1 MRDDDKTREQL
12 IDDLAELRQRVA
24 TLEANQRQS
33 RTIIDSTQQKRAEEA
48 LRQSEGRYRAL
59 AESTRD
65 IIYILDP
72 QGTLLYANQAALQ
85 CIGIGSGEIVGKR
98 QADLF
103 PPEMARA
110 HVEKIGLVC
119 ATGEVLE
126 EDELFHFGPEEVW
139 LRIHLLPLRDE
150 AGQITAVMGVCHNI
164 TDRKR
169 AEEALRERE
178 ARLVEAQEV
187 ARLGFYVLDI
197 PQGHWTSSPI
207 LDQIFDIPPG
217 YLRTVDG
224 WGDLIHPG
232 DRPGM
237 LDYFSR
243 EVAGEGKPFDREYR
257 IVRWGD
263 KQVRWVH
270 GLGRLQ
276 FNAEGRPVSML
287 GTIQDITD
295 RKRGEDELAK
305 SKAVLNAAIE
315 CLPFDFFAM
324 GEDGRYMLANAV
336 CRADWGP
343 VVGRTPEELATTEEM
358 RALWADNNRRALA
371 GEKVEDMVTVTVNG
385 KERIVYQ
392 VITPIRD
399 EMRSYGI
406 LGVNIDVTERK
417 RAEEALQKAHH
428 LLEEKVRERTAEL
441 SQANLQLKREIEE
454 RRRVEEALRQS
465 ERRFRNYFEQG
476 LIGMAVTS
484 LDKRW
489 LEVNDRLCEILGYSR
504 EELVQT
510 DWPALTHPEDVG
522 PNLRLFNPLLAGE
535 IEHFTLNKR
544 YLKKDGSIVHATIHT
559 RAFRKDDG
567 TIDHIVTLIEDI
579 TARKQAEE
587 ALRISEEQY
596 RGVAEAC
603 PDAIVMSDLSGRVL
617 FASRQTWGLLG
628 LADSDQLAGRSVF
641 EYVIEN
647 DRKRLAENM
656 SGLMEAGV
664 RRNTE
669 YTSLRK
675 DGTTVPAEASS
686 TVIRDA
692 EGRPKA
698 VMAVIRDI
706 TERKRAEEALERE
719 RQTLWHMLQ
728 ASDYERRLIA
738 YDIHDGLAQYLA
750 AAGMQF
756 QTHEALNQSS
766 PSQARKAYETAV
778 ELVRQAHSESR
789 RLINEVRPP
798 VIDEIGLETAI
809 SHLVHEQRRHGGP
822 EIECHSGV
830 QFGRLPSILENALY
844 RIVQEA
850 LTNACKHGKSKKVTV
865 AMTQEGQDVR
875 VEVRDWGVGFNPGS
889 VGKGH
894 FGLEGIRQRV
904 RLLGGRLT
912 IDSTPG
918 SGTRIQV
925 VVPIVET
932 PNEE

>member
-12 IDDLAELRQRVA
+12 ADELAELRQRVA
-24 TLEANQRQS
+24 MLEASQRQS
-33 RTIIDSTQQKRAEEA
+33 RTIIDSTQRKRAEEA

-85 CIGIGSGEIVGKR
+85 CIGISSGEIVGKR

-103 PPEMARA
+103 PPEMAHV
-110 HVEKIGLVC
+110 HVEKIGLVF

-126 EDELFHFGPEEVW
+126 EDELFHFGPVEVW

-150 AGQITAVMGVCHNI
+150 AGQITSVMGVCHNI

-178 ARLVEAQEV
+178 ARLVEVQEV
-187 ARLGFYVLDI
+187 ARLGFYVLDV
-197 PQGHWTSSPI
+197 PQGSWTSSPI
-207 LDQIFDIPPG
+207 LDRIFGIPPG

-224 WGDLIHPG
+224 WSDLIHPD

-237 LDYFSR
+237 MDCFSR
-243 EVAGEGKPFDREYR
+243 EVIGEGKPFDREYR

-287 GTIQDITD
+287 GTIQDITE
-295 RKRGEDELAK
+295 RKRGADELAK
-305 SKAVLNAAIE
+305 SKAVLKAAIE
-315 CLPFDFFAM
+315 CLPFDFFAI

-336 CRADWGP
+336 CRANWGR
-343 VVGRTPEELATTEEM
+343 VLGRTPEELAPTEDV
-358 RALWADNNRRALA
+358 RALWVDNNRRAFA
-371 GEKVEDMVTVTVNG
+371 GEKVEDMVTVTVKG
-385 KERIVYQ
+385 EERIVYQ

-406 LGVNIDVTERK
+406 LGVNIDITERK

-428 LLEEKVRERTAEL
+428 ELEEKVQERTAEL
-441 SQANLQLKREIEE
+441 SQANQQLTREIEE
-454 RRRVEEALRQS
+454 RRRAEEALRQS

-489 LEVNDRLCEILGYSR
+489 LEVNGRLCEILGYSR

-510 DWPALTHPEDVG
+510 DWAALTHPEDVG

-675 DGTTVPAEASS
+675 DGTTAPAEASS

-766 PSQARKAYETAV
+766 PSQAQKAYETAV

-809 SHLVHEQRRHGGP
+809 SHLVHEQRRRGGP
-822 EIECHSGV
+822 KIECHSGV

-875 VEVRDWGVGFNPGS
+875 LEVRDWGVGFNPGS

-932 PNEE
+932 QNEE